1 MRRRVRYK
9 VRKKPTR
16 VSLSAR
22 EFRIGRN
29 YDDFQKL
36 LKENPSLP
44 VVEMD
49 TVEGSKKN
57 GSKVFLTM
65 LFRNCSLMIIFLL
78 EEKTQTCVT
87 EVFDLLTRLLGIDAF
102 RELFQV
108 ILTDNGTEFQ
118 NPVWLESTEDGEMR
132 TKVYFCNPYR
142 LSLMLL
148 NNKLHEVLHLEE
160 IPPDEVTLCPDLL
173 KK

>member
-16 VSLSAR
+16 VSLCAR
-22 EFRIGRN
+22 EFRIGRS

-65 LFRNCSLMIIFLL
+65 LFRNCSLMLIFLL
-78 EEKTQTCVT
+78 EEKTQ
-87 EVFDLLTRLLGIDAF
+87 A
-102 RELFQV
+102 
-108 ILTDNGTEFQ
+108 
-118 NPVWLESTEDGEMR
+118 
-132 TKVYFCNPYR
+132 
-142 LSLMLL
+142 
-148 NNKLHEVLHLEE
+148 
-160 IPPDEVTLCPDLL
+160 
-173 KK
+173 